1 MVIRYNEVDMG
12 LEIVVPRR
20 TPCLLA
26 SVLAQLPGA
35 GLTASVAMIDNVLQ
49 GPGARVPDVWRE
61 VRLRTPAGVV
71 TLRRQGEAISVVVFG
86 NADPA
91 LQEAQ
96 RKIAEIVRTT
106 P

>member
-1 MVIRYNEVDMG
+1 MG

-20 TPCLLA
+20 TPCRLA
-26 SVLAQLPGA
+26 AVLAQLSGA
-35 GLTASVAMIDNVLQ
+35 GLAATVAMVDSVLQ
-49 GPGARVPDVWRE
+49 GPGARVPDLWRE

-71 TLRRQGEAISVVVFG
+71 TLRRQGDSVTVVVFG

-96 RKIAEIVRTT
+96 RKIAEVVRTT